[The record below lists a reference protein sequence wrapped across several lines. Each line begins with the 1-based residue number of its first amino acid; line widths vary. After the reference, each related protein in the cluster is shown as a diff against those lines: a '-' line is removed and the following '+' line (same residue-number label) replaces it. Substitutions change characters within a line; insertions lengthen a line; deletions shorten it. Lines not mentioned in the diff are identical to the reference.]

1 MMKGVFEKNPAI
13 GGAFDGLLDPPG
25 KDLGALAS
33 GSQIEGSDGTLLAR
47 IMNNESSSNGRGQIS
62 IKAEQNNDESIQTS
76 HTVEAEKIRS
86 AEYQKMIEKVLDEI
100 DLFSQ
105 RVAAFEERIKINEQL
120 PNPIE
125 AEFLSTE
132 FAELSREMYMF
143 LKSLNLD
150 EIRDTKIRPAFNAL
164 VDQLFALK
172 DHVAEEV
179 EKEAE

>member
-1 MMKGVFEKNPAI
+1 
-13 GGAFDGLLDPPG
+13 
-25 KDLGALAS
+25 
-33 GSQIEGSDGTLLAR
+33 
-47 IMNNESSSNGRGQIS
+47 
-62 IKAEQNNDESIQTS
+62 S